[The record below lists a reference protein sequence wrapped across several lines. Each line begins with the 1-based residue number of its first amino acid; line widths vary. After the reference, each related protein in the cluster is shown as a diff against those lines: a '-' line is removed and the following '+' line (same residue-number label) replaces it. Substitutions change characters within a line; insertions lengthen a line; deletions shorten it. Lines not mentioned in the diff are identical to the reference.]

1 MSQENVE
8 MVRRALEEWN
18 RGERS
23 EARVRAFWH
32 SDVEFL
38 PRRSATEGPYRG
50 IDGVERFIADTD
62 ETFEKFEQHYEV
74 LDLGERLL
82 AWGKLHVRARGS
94 GIETDIPT
102 GAILEFRDGKIVRW
116 EDFGS
121 KEKALEAVGL
131 TE

>member
-50 IDGVERFIADTD
+50 IDGVERFVADTE

-74 LDLGERLL
+74 LDLGEHR
-82 AWGKLHVRARGS
+82 H
-94 GIETDIPT
+94 EC
-102 GAILEFRDGKIVRW
+102 FRMDASVTKSLPAPV
-116 EDFGS
+116 
-121 KEKALEAVGL
+121 
-131 TE
+131 

>member
-8 MVRRALEEWN
+8 LLRRALEEWN

-62 ETFEKFEQHYEV
+62 ETFAPTPAAGFPGYFFS
-74 LDLGERLL
+74 
-82 AWGKLHVRARGS
+82 S
-94 GIETDIPT
+94 GY
-102 GAILEFRDGKIVRW
+102 G
-116 EDFGS
+116 
-121 KEKALEAVGL
+121 
-131 TE
+131 